1 MTEDQHK
8 QQGRRLILI
17 DRMFQFRMLRR
28 ATAPVFLTTIVVV
41 ALIWMT
47 SAVDRQLHASELRWP
62 ALAVLAGFNIV
73 SFLGVA
79 WSLFLYS
86 SRLAGPLVNLSR
98 TLKSVAGG
106 DLTVRARV
114 RKDDELQEHAEHLN
128 TTIMS
133 LQDRIRRINQFCKF
147 AHSTIDDMR
156 TSDPDSAELGRM
168 MDLVRSI
175 EESVED
181 FRV

>member
-1 MTEDQHK
+1 
-8 QQGRRLILI
+8 
-17 DRMFQFRMLRR
+17 MLRR
-28 ATAPVFLTTIVVV
+28 ATAPVVLTTVVV
-41 ALIWMT
+41 VVLIWTAT
-47 SAVDRQLHASELRWP
+47 SIDHELHASELRWP
-62 ALAVLAGFNIV
+62 ALGVLLGFNIV

-133 LQDRIRRINQFCKF
+133 VQDRIKRINQFCKF
-147 AHSTIDDMR
+147 AHTTLDEMR
-156 TSDPDSAELGRM
+156 ASDPDSKEVGKML
-168 MDLVRSI
+168 DLVRSI

>member
-1 MTEDQHK
+1 
-8 QQGRRLILI
+8 
-17 DRMFQFRMLRR
+17 MLRR
-28 ATAPVFLTTIVVV
+28 ATAPVLLTTIVVIGF
-41 ALIWMT
+41 IWTAT
-47 SAVDRQLHASELRWP
+47 SIDRELHASELRWP
-62 ALAVLAGFNIV
+62 ALGVLVGFNIV

-128 TTIMS
+128 ATIMS
-133 LQDRIRRINQFCKF
+133 VQDRIKRINQFCKF
-147 AHSTIDDMR
+147 AHTTLDEMR
-156 TSDPDSAELGRM
+156 GSDPNSKEVDKML
-168 MDLVRSI
+168 DLVRSI